1 MGLLLYI
8 IVVMKW
14 RKCRKSSGKRKP
26 TGLNLDVYFRGGK
39 EGGEQC
45 ATDLE

>member
-8 IVVMKW
+8 NVVRKW
-14 RKCRKSSGKRKP
+14 RKCRITAGKRKA
-26 TGLNLDVYFRGGK
+26 TLLNLDVYFRGGK